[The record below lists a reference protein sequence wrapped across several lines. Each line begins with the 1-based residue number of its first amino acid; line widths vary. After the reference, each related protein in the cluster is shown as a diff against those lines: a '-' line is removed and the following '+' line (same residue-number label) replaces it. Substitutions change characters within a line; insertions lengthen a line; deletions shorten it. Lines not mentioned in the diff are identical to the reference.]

1 MEVLTSEPVAVP
13 ETSVN
18 VRSRKHPVLALA
30 SRRVAQ
36 GLVTVLVVS
45 IVVFLATEVLPGN
58 AAYAL
63 LGRSATP
70 ESIRKLELQLH
81 LDQGI
86 VTQYWLWFSGILRG
100 DLGISMSNGQ
110 PVSALVSARFL
121 NSAVLVLLAG
131 FFGTLVGVLTGA
143 IAALRRDRPFDHGLS
158 IASLTLTA
166 LPEFVVAIVLVMVF
180 ATGVY
185 HWLPAISLVPPGSTP
200 LSRPQVL
207 VLPVIT
213 LVLVIF
219 PYIARMMRAAM
230 IEALESDYVEMA
242 RLQGISSRRILFFH
256 ALPNSIA
263 PTIQVIGL
271 NFLYL
276 AGGIVVVEYIFVYP
290 GIGQALVSAV
300 NNRDIP
306 VIQLIV
312 VVLAAVYVVVNI
324 VTDVVTLIAS
334 PRRRYAP

>member
-1 MEVLTSEPVAVP
+1 MEVLTSELAAGP
-13 ETSVN
+13 EPSIE

-30 SRRVAQ
+30 SRRVMQ
-36 GLVTVLVVS
+36 GLVTVFLVSV
-45 IVVFLATEVLPGN
+45 VVFLATEVLPGN
-58 AAYAL
+58 AAYSI

-70 ESIRKLELQLH
+70 ESIHKLELQLH

-86 VTQYWLWFSGILRG
+86 VAQYWYWFSGILRG
-100 DLGISMSNGQ
+100 DLGTSMSNGQ
-110 PVSALVSARFL
+110 SVTALVSARFL

-131 FFGTLVGVLTGA
+131 FFGTLVGVLAGA
-143 IAALRRDRPFDHGLS
+143 IAALRRDRPFDHALS
-158 IASLTLTA
+158 ISSLALTA
-166 LPEFVVAIVLVMVF
+166 LPEFVIAIGLVLLF
-180 ATGVY
+180 ATNVF
-185 HWLPAISLVPPGSTP
+185 HWLPAISLLPPGTTP
-200 LSRPQVL
+200 LSRPHVL
-207 VLPVIT
+207 VLPVAT

-242 RLQGISSRRILFFH
+242 RLQGISAKRILFFQ

-276 AGGIVVVEYIFVYP
+276 AGGIVVVEYIFDYP

-306 VIQLIV
+306 VIQFIV

-324 VTDVVTLIAS
+324 VTDVVALIGS
-334 PRRRYAP
+334 PRRRYAQ